1 MSIKLN
7 MPSNHLILCR
17 LLLLLSSIFPS
28 IRIFSNE
35 SALRIRP
42 KYQSFSFII
51 SPSSEYSGLISFGI
65 AWFDLAVQ
73 GTLKSLLQHH
83 SLKASVFQQK
93 GAQASLWSTLTSIH
107 DYQMQVILHTLVLSC
122 ITVSRVGKVITLSL
136 LLLYVRKRRFRGVI
150 II

>member
-1 MSIKLN
+1 
-7 MPSNHLILCR
+7 MPSNHLILCHPF
-17 LLLLLSSIFPS
+17 LLPPSIFS
-28 IRIFSNE
+28 NIRIFLNE
-35 SALRIRP
+35 SVLRIRWP
-42 KYQSFSFII
+42 EYWSFSFII

-93 GAQASLWSTLTSIH
+93 GAQASLWSSLTSIH
-107 DYQMQVILHTLVLSC
+107 DYQMQVILHTLVLRC

>member
-1 MSIKLN
+1 
-7 MPSNHLILCR
+7 MPSNHLILCHP
-17 LLLLLSSIFPS
+17 LLLLPSIFPS

-93 GAQASLWSTLTSIH
+93 GAQASLWSSLTSIH
-107 DYQMQVILHTLVLSC
+107 DYQMQVILHTLVLRC